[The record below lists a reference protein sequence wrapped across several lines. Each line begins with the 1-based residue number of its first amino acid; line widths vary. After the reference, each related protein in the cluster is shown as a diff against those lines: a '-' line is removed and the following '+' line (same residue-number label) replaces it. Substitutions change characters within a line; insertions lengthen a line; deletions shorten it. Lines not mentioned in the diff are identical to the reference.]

1 MLVGNVLKW
10 NNFLVPKIGPIKP
23 RWFIYFGDRSNM
35 QDKNANVFLLS
46 PTANVK
52 RFQEHHK
59 INSEY
64 LLFHS
69 GQYEFSKD
77 CVINIYNGF
86 YNNINEFLMKQYDND
101 IIVKGTIDNN
111 KLVDIFNIIIR
122 NHTKISIIEK
132 DIIRLNLGTRGITN
146 LSL

>member
-10 NNFLVPKIGPIKP
+10 NNFFPKIGPIKT

-35 QDKNANVFLLS
+35 QDKNANIFLLS
-46 PTANVK
+46 PTTNIT
-52 RFQEHHK
+52 RFKKYHK

-69 GQYEFSKD
+69 GQYGFSKD

-86 YNNINEFLMKQYDND
+86 YNNINELLIKQYNND
-101 IIVKGTIDNN
+101 ITIKEVIDNN
-111 KLVDIFNIIIR
+111 KLVEIFNIIIR
-122 NHTKISIIEK
+122 YHKKISIIEK
-132 DIIRLNLGTRGITN
+132 DIIRLNLKTRGIDN